1 MKGAEPL
8 SLQQVA
14 GLCGLFG
21 DETRV
26 RLLWLLSQAELS
38 VAEVCRVTELS
49 QSRVSGHLARLRE
62 GGLLSSRARG
72 SSNLYHVE
80 VEQVPPEGRAL
91 LQLFTERVAD
101 SVLDGDRRR
110 LAEALRARTGG
121 QTWPESIAGE
131 MERHYSPGRTWE
143 ALGNA
148 LFGLLHLGDVLDV
161 GCGDGHLASLLEGR
175 CARYIGVD
183 VSAKVVDAARQR
195 AQHRE
200 SPLRT
205 DVSFEVGDMHA
216 LPVADAAVDV
226 VLLLHV
232 LGYSP
237 DPKRALGEAARV
249 LRPGGRV
256 VVSTLLEH
264 PHAELTARYGHVNAG
279 VEPGALRRLLRR
291 AGMTPQFCE
300 ITSRER
306 RAPHFQVVT
315 AIATK

>member
-131 MERHYSPGRTWE
+131 MERHYSPGRT
-143 ALGNA
+143 LMVTF
-148 LFGLLHLGDVLDV
+148 L
-161 GCGDGHLASLLEGR
+161 SSSR
-175 CARYIGVD
+175 CT
-183 VSAKVVDAARQR
+183 SAG
-195 AQHRE
+195 
-200 SPLRT
+200 SP
-205 DVSFEVGDMHA
+205 
-216 LPVADAAVDV
+216 
-226 VLLLHV
+226 
-232 LGYSP
+232 
-237 DPKRALGEAARV
+237 GE
-249 LRPGGRV
+249 
-256 VVSTLLEH
+256 
-264 PHAELTARYGHVNAG
+264 
-279 VEPGALRRLLRR
+279 
-291 AGMTPQFCE
+291 
-300 ITSRER
+300 
-306 RAPHFQVVT
+306 
-315 AIATK
+315 